1 MQRCGVTVSRKL
13 PGPHFNNYTIT
24 IQAACD
30 GGGIALGWRRLL
42 QQQIESGK
50 LMQVLSA
57 SAVPEEAYHLLTPDG
72 RRQDAAVRAFETW
85 MAVEA
90 RRDWR

>member
-1 MQRCGVTVSRKL
+1 
-13 PGPHFNNYTIT
+13 
-24 IQAACD
+24 
-30 GGGIALGWRRLL
+30 LL